1 MRCKVVRKRYIIKYD
16 DMFVIVCFLIGIF
29 TYLTYKK
36 IDKNITPILINYAI
50 NETTKISTSIIN
62 KSVQDSLNDFENAN
76 DLYRVIKNKN
86 DEIISIEY
94 NSVNLN
100 RALVN
105 ITNSMQ
111 KNLVLLEKGK
121 YDLLDIVSKNIVL
134 GDGNKN
140 IVYYIPFGI
149 VSDIPVIADLGPK
162 IPVKVS
168 LIGSST
174 SNLKTELEEYGIN
187 NVLMKVYIVANVNI
201 QVILPFATET
211 TTITEEIPLA
221 INLVNG
227 IIPQVY
233 GGGYFA
239 SSPIVSSK

>member
-1 MRCKVVRKRYIIKYD
+1 MLFILD
-16 DMFVIVCFLIGIF
+16 TFLSLGNFSNSF
-29 TYLTYKK
+29 TFESF
-36 IDKNITPILINYAI
+36 PRF
-50 NETTKISTSIIN
+50 SII
-62 KSVQDSLNDFENAN
+62 SVD
-76 DLYRVIKNKN
+76 
-86 DEIISIEY
+86 
-94 NSVNLN
+94 
-100 RALVN
+100 
-105 ITNSMQ
+105 
-111 KNLVLLEKGK
+111 
-121 YDLLDIVSKNIVL
+121 
-134 GDGNKN
+134 
-140 IVYYIPFGI
+140 IPFGI